1 MGQLEVSYFITMK
14 FFVLLAS
21 LALAS
26 AAPRVLK
33 LKAGAD
39 IEHGFC
45 GGDEGLLNIA
55 QLSVD
60 PYPVTVASGS
70 SFTLAVTIDL
80 LKEVAVGTSIKLKI
94 VKEGLIDFP
103 LPCLDLNGT
112 PVGSCEYDGDFLLA
126 AADEAL
132 CQGGYFPE
140 GQACK
145 LPLMAGQY
153 GGGEPLT
160 ITLPDDLP
168 DMIIDLL
175 ASGTY
180 KVEIHANN
188 GGSELVC
195 AWVRLELQGA

>member
-1 MGQLEVSYFITMK
+1 MGTSLLIQFEVSYFIIMK
-14 FFVLLAS
+14 FLVLLAS
-21 LALAS
+21 IALAS
-26 AAPRVLK
+26 AAPKVLR

-70 SFTLAVTIDL
+70 VFTLAVTIDL

-94 VKEGLIDFP
+94 IKEGLIDFP

-140 GQACK
+140 GQ
-145 LPLMAGQY
+145 LQTSPDGR
-153 GGGEPLT
+153 T
-160 ITLPDDLP
+160 IWRWRTPHHHSPRRSARYD
-168 DMIIDLL
+168 
-175 ASGTY
+175 Y
-180 KVEIHANN
+180 
-188 GGSELVC
+188 
-195 AWVRLELQGA
+195 